1 MLERRKTRDIRW
13 ELLQNDPQKT
23 NHKLYKSLYK
33 WIEKKISEEEEEET
47 LSDNE
52 NASD

>member
-1 MLERRKTRDIRW
+1 MIHKRLAIDC
-13 ELLQNDPQKT
+13 T
-23 NHKLYKSLYK
+23 NLCKNGWK
-33 WIEKKISEEEEEET
+33 KKISEEEEEET